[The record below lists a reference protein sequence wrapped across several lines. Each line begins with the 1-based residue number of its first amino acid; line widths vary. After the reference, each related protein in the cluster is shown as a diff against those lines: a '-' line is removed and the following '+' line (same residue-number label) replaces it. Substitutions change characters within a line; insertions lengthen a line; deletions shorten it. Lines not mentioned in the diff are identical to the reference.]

1 MQGYRTIIFNAAMT
15 LAAGGT
21 VQFSDLPPDAQHWLT
36 LAVMAWGMI
45 AVFLRL
51 ITTTPIGQK
60 AAATVEQDLGITPD
74 QLAQIVQAVSHAV
87 QNTVATMPASV
98 TSAAV
103 SPGTPTEI
111 AA

>member
-1 MQGYRTIIFNAAMT
+1 MQGYRTIIFNAVMT
-15 LAAGGT
+15 LMAGGT
-21 VQFSDLPPDAQHWLT
+21 VQFSDLPPAAQHWLT

-51 ITTTPIGQK
+51 ITRTPIGQK
-60 AAATVEQDLGITPD
+60 AAATAERDLGISPD

-87 QNTVATMPASV
+87 QNTVATMPASI
-98 TSAAV
+98 TSPVASSGA
-103 SPGTPTEI
+103 PTEI

>member
-1 MQGYRTIIFNAAMT
+1 MQGYRTVIFNAVMT

-36 LAVMAWGMI
+36 LAVMAWGVI

-51 ITTTPIGQK
+51 ITKTPIGQK
-60 AAATVEQDLGITPD
+60 SVETAEQYLGITPD
-74 QLAQIVQAVSHAV
+74 QLAQIVHAVSHAV
-87 QNTVATMPASV
+87 QDTVATMPKPIDPPPPTA
-98 TSAAV
+98 AAV
-103 SPGTPTEI
+103 TEI

>member
-45 AVFLRL
+45 GIVFRL
-51 ITTTPIGQK
+51 ITKTPIGQRVE
-60 AAATVEQDLGITPD
+60 ATAERDLGLTPD
-74 QLAQIVQAVSHAV
+74 QLAQIVQAVSRVV
-87 QNTVATMPASV
+87 QGTVATMPAAV
-98 TSAAV
+98 VPPPATSA
-103 SPGTPTEI
+103 SPAEI